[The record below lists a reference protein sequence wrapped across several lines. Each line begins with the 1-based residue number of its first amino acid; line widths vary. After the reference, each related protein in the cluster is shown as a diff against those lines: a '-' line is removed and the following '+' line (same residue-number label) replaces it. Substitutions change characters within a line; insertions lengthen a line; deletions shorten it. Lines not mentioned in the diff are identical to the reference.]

1 MNRIPRRVPLL
12 IGIAACLA
20 VGLSACSPGG
30 SGPDTAASSGPVSKT
45 VPKSKMTLTVWDQN
59 TDGGIDTAQQELNK
73 AFEAKYPN
81 ITIKRVSRSFSD
93 LKTTL
98 KLALSGNNPPDVVQ
112 ANQGYPDMGA
122 FVKGGLLRSESDYAK
137 LYGWNS
143 YYPSSLLKLNKF
155 SSDGKNWQTGNLY
168 GVSQTGELVGVYYN
182 KKVLSQ
188 LGVSAPTTLS
198 DLETDMAKAKSAGI
212 LPLSYGAL
220 EKSPGIHLYGVVQ
233 AALAGTKA
241 IDDLVTLKGGSWTD
255 AANVKAAQTISDWSK
270 KGYLTPGSS
279 GVSQDTAVSSF
290 GSGKSAFLIDGT
302 WQEATVA
309 KDLGDSNAG
318 FVALTPAGAS
328 APVTQG
334 GEGLAWAITSKTKHA
349 DAAAAYINFI
359 TDTKAAKT
367 LIKTGNLP
375 AVFPTGYTPPTGTLT
390 GDIDTE
396 YNKISAA
403 SSVVPYLDYTTSTFY
418 DTMTAGMQNLV
429 AGQMTPAQ
437 YTASLQTDYA
447 AFKKA
452 HG

>member
-1 MNRIPRRVPLL
+1 MNRTTRRVPLL
-12 IGIAACLA
+12 IGMAACLV
-20 VGLSACSPGG
+20 VGLAACAPGG
-30 SGPDTAASSGPVSKT
+30 SGPSTSASTGPVSKT
-45 VPKSKMTLTVWDQN
+45 LTKDKITLTVWDQN
-59 TDGGIDTAQQELNK
+59 TDGGIDTAQQQLNQ
-73 AFEAKYPN
+73 AFEKKYPN
-81 ITIKRVSRSFSD
+81 ITIKRVSRSFAD

-143 YYPSSLLKLNKF
+143 YYPQSLLKLNMF

-188 LGVSAPTTLS
+188 IGVSAPKTLS
-198 DLETDMAKAKSAGI
+198 DLETDMAAAKAKGV

-241 IDDLVTLKGGSWTD
+241 VDDLVTLKGGSWTD
-255 AANVKAAQTISDWSK
+255 AKNIQAAQTIADWSK
-270 KGYLTPGSS
+270 KGYLTSGSS

-318 FVALTPAGAS
+318 FVALTPDGAS

-334 GEGLAWAITSKTKHA
+334 GEGLAWAITSKTKNA
-349 DAAAAYINFI
+349 NAAAAYIDFI
-359 TDTKAAKT
+359 TNASAAKT
-367 LIKTGNLP
+367 LIQTGNLP
-375 AVFPTGYTPPTGTLT
+375 AVFPSGYTPPAGTLT
-390 GDIDTE
+390 GDIDTQYE
-396 YNKISAA
+396 KISAA

-437 YTASLQTDYA
+437 YTASLQADYT